1 MVMKLSQNKRI
12 VLNTIASYSRTVFA
26 ILCGVYSTRWVLM
39 ALGQEDFGL
48 FGLIGSLVIF
58 ISFLNIQFS
67 SAISRYYAYA
77 LGRVQNS
84 KYSKDVGLDDC
95 RSWFSV
101 AVMIHILMPLI
112 LLLIGWPTGEYL
124 IRYDYLNIPQLKIVQ
139 CVLLWRLVCVSTFV
153 GMLNVPFQ
161 AMFNAKQYITEL
173 TVYSVAQTLVRTC
186 FVYYM
191 ACNPGEWLIRYGVLM
206 CFVAIVP
213 QILICIRA
221 TYIFPEC
228 RVRIDAM
235 KELWRVRKL
244 GGFAFW
250 NGIGGLGYLASH
262 QCMSIIINKNFGA
275 RITGSFSLAQT
286 MGAEAGALSG
296 ALQGAFLPAIATAF
310 GAGDVVR
317 MRDMALQVCKFGT
330 LLTLI
335 FVLPMMLEIDEL
347 LLLWLK
353 TPPPNTSSLCVLTL
367 LFILIEKLSYGQL
380 AAVSAT
386 GDVAKFQSIRGLL
399 RILALPLA
407 LIAVVLKFGVVW
419 AAAALPVSA
428 AIVVIGDIWIARIKI
443 HLSVGSW
450 FNNVLSPI
458 LGTFIIGG
466 AIGAL
471 PRLIMHP
478 SFVRLVVTSVMSV
491 FSILFCGWI
500 LVLNQSE
507 RKSILDCLTGVIT
520 KCFKRQSA
528 L

>member
-1 MVMKLSQNKRI
+1 MGMKLSQNKRI
-12 VLNTIASYSRTVFA
+12 ALNTIASYFRTVFA

-77 LGRVQNS
+77 LGRSQNGN
-84 KYSKDVGLDDC
+84 YSGEVGLDDC

-101 AVMIHILMPLI
+101 AVMIHVLIPLI
-112 LLLIGWPTGEYL
+112 LLLIGWPTGECL
-124 IRYDYLNIPQLKIVQ
+124 IQYDYLNIPESKISQ
-139 CVLLWRLVCVSTFV
+139 CVILWRLICVSTFV

-173 TVYSVAQTLVRTC
+173 TAYSVAQTIIRTGA
-186 FVYYM
+186 VYYM
-191 ACNPGEWLIRYGVLM
+191 ACNPGEWLVRYGVLM
-206 CFVAIVP
+206 CVVAIVP
-213 QILICIRA
+213 QILICVRA

-228 RVRIDAM
+228 RIRINAL

-286 MGAEAGALSG
+286 LGAEAGALSG

-310 GAGDVVR
+310 GAGDVDR
-317 MRDMALQVCKFGT
+317 MRNMALQVCKFGT

-335 FVLPMMLEIDEL
+335 FVLPMILEIDEL

-353 TPPPNTSSLCVLTL
+353 TPPPNVASLCILTL

-386 GDVAKFQSIRGLL
+386 GDVAKFQSIRGML
-399 RILALPLA
+399 RILALPFA
-407 LIAVVLKFGVVW
+407 LIAVVLKFGVTW
-419 AAAALPVSA
+419 AAAALPASA
-428 AIVVIGDIWIARIKI
+428 AIVVVGDILIARFKI
-443 HLSVGSW
+443 QLSVGAW
-450 FNNVLSPI
+450 FNNVLWPI
-458 LGTFIIGG
+458 LLTFVIGG
-466 AIGAL
+466 AIGVL
-471 PRLIMHP
+471 PRLIMNQ
-478 SFVRLVVTSVMSV
+478 SLGRLVFTSLMSV
-491 FSILFCGWI
+491 SSILLCGW
-500 LVLNQSE
+500 LFVLNQSE
-507 RKSILDCLTGVIT
+507 RKNILESLTGVSK
-520 KCFKRQSA
+520 KCFKRLNSI
-528 L
+528 